1 MTAVVPPRTLESPAS
16 ERRRSA
22 GGAPR
27 RLRWR
32 RAGADRP
39 TREPGRRSLLVRVVV
54 VLIAFVWSLPTAGL
68 LISSLRPA
76 GAIATSGWWTA
87 IAHPFET
94 SQWTLTNYASVLAD
108 RGMFDAFVNSLV
120 IAIPATVIPISLA
133 AFAAYAFAWIDFP
146 GRKVL
151 FAVVVGLLVVP
162 LQMTLVPL
170 LQLYVS
176 WDLTGT
182 YLGTWLAHTGF
193 GLPMA
198 IFLLYNYVAD
208 LPKELMEAAY
218 VDGASHFGA
227 FIRLVLP
234 LAAPVLAAFAIFQF
248 LWVWNDFLVAYIF
261 LGTGSEV
268 AVLTAQLQQLVGT
281 RGEDWHLLTA
291 GAFVSMVVPLV
302 VFLAMQRYFVRGLLT
317 GGVKG

>member
-1 MTAVVPPRTLESPAS
+1 MTTLAPPAVIEPPPS
-16 ERRRSA
+16 ERRRSFLA
-22 GGAPR
+22 RAFVPWPGGRRRAPR
-27 RLRWR
+27 
-32 RAGADRP
+32 
-39 TREPGRRSLLVRVVV
+39 TPGQRSLLVRAIVL
-54 VLIAFVWSLPTAGL
+54 LIAFIWTLPTAGL
-68 LISSLRPA
+68 LISSVRPP
-76 GAIATSGWWTA
+76 GAIATSGWWTVLV
-87 IAHPFET
+87 HPFEL
-94 SQWTLTNYASVLAD
+94 SQWTLANYASVLAD
-108 RGMFDAFVNSLV
+108 RGMFDAFINSVV
-120 IAIPATVIPISLA
+120 ITIPATVIPISLA

-151 FAVVVGLLVVP
+151 FAIVIGLLVVP

-170 LQLYVS
+170 LQMYVS

-198 IFLLYNYVAD
+198 IFLLYNYIAD
-208 LPKELMEAAY
+208 LPKEILESAY
-218 VDGASHFGA
+218 MDGASHFSA
-227 FIRLVLP
+227 FTRLVLP

-281 RGEDWHLLTA
+281 RGQDWHLLTA
-291 GAFVSMVVPLV
+291 GAFVSMIVPLI
-302 VFLAMQRYFVRGLLT
+302 VFLGMQRYFVRGLLT

>member
-1 MTAVVPPRTLESPAS
+1 MTALAPPETIEAPTS
-16 ERRRSA
+16 ERRRSSLA
-22 GGAPR
+22 GRLSPWNDGGRRPPKAP
-27 RLRWR
+27 
-32 RAGADRP
+32 GQ
-39 TREPGRRSLLVRVVV
+39 RSLLVRALVL
-54 VLIAFVWSLPTAGL
+54 LIAFTWTLPTAGL

-76 GAIATSGWWTA
+76 GAIATSGWWTVL
-87 IAHPFET
+87 IHPFEM
-94 SQWTLTNYASVLAD
+94 SQWTLANYSSVLAD
-108 RGMFDAFVNSLV
+108 RGMFDAFINSVV
-120 IAIPATVIPISLA
+120 ITIPATVIPISLA
-133 AFAAYAFAWIDFP
+133 AFAAYAFAWIEFP
-146 GRKVL
+146 GRKLL
-151 FAVVVGLLVVP
+151 FAIVIGLLVVP

-170 LQLYVS
+170 LQLYVE
-176 WDLTGT
+176 WNLTGT

-198 IFLLYNYVAD
+198 IFLLYNYIAD
-208 LPKELMEAAY
+208 LPKEILESAY
-218 VDGASHFGA
+218 VDGASHFSA
-227 FIRLVLP
+227 FTKLVLP